1 MMTQQMRVVHYVTC
15 EPMDYRDSTYILIT
29 PGSAEVNILQ
39 SSWSDILI
47 NLKSLAK
54 LRMFVS
60 ILSNYQL
67 SLLVFLALYFLPN
80 IS

>member
-1 MMTQQMRVVHYVTC
+1 
-15 EPMDYRDSTYILIT
+15 
-29 PGSAEVNILQ
+29 
-39 SSWSDILI
+39 
-47 NLKSLAK
+47 
-54 LRMFVS
+54 MFVS